1 MVGCPSAVVNGV
13 RIRRPLLALGMFSF
27 GVGVTFLAGGIPLDT
42 ITYYS
47 DHHIYYITYDSIIA
61 LVSFA
66 VAGILLAW
74 SFAE

>member
-1 MVGCPSAVVNGV
+1 
-13 RIRRPLLALGMFSF
+13 MFSF